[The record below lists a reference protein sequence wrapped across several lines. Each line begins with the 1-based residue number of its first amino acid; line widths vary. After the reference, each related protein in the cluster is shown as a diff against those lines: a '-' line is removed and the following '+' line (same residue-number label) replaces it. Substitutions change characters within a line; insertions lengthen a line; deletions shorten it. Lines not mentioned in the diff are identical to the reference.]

1 MRVLFLNCRFLVFIL
16 VSYLAFFASDV
27 RNLRGED
34 DFRAVELR
42 QTAEQVERSAE
53 SLKDEIKANFKGSK
67 KYGKLL
73 SVVAKIKSRSAG
85 WIRKV
90 DRNADYRL
98 PARDV
103 EKIKNLAYE
112 LSSEY
117 DAAIE
122 YSRLGKGR
130 PVQGSTVLAADQISI
145 LISLTEQLQF
155 ASYTPSGI
163 GAELVSEPLAVPE
176 LLLVSPV
183 DSEFGEAPGRPV
195 SGPGEPIRREP
206 ETSTAP
212 EPAMQSV
219 WEK

>member
-34 DFRAVELR
+34 DFRAVGLR

-53 SLKDEIKANFKGSK
+53 SLKYEIKANFKGSK

-90 DRNADYRL
+90 DRNADYQI

-103 EKIKNLAYE
+103 EKMKNLAYE

>member
-1 MRVLFLNCRFLVFIL
+1 M
-16 VSYLAFFASDV
+16 
-27 RNLRGED
+27 
-34 DFRAVELR
+34 
-42 QTAEQVERSAE
+42 SA
-53 SLKDEIKANFKGSK
+53 
-67 KYGKLL
+67 
-73 SVVAKIKSRSAG
+73 
-85 WIRKV
+85 
-90 DRNADYRL
+90 
-98 PARDV
+98 
-103 EKIKNLAYE
+103 
-112 LSSEY
+112 EY
-117 DAAIE
+117 DAASE
-122 YSRLGKGR
+122 YSKLGKWR
-130 PVQGSTVLAADQISI
+130 PVQGSTVLGADQISI

>member
-1 MRVLFLNCRFLVFIL
+1 MRVLFLNCRFLVFTL
-16 VSYLAFFASDV
+16 FSCLAFLASDV

-34 DFRAVELR
+34 DLRAVELR

-53 SLKDEIKANFKGSK
+53 SLKDQIKANFKGSR

-73 SVVAKIKSRSAG
+73 SVVAKIRSRSAG
-85 WIRKV
+85 WIRKA

-103 EKIKNLAYE
+103 EKMKNLAYE

-130 PVQGSTVLAADQISI
+130 PVQGSTVLAAEQISI
-145 LISLTEQLQF
+145 LISLTERLQF
-155 ASYTPSGI
+155 ASYTPTVL

-176 LLLVSPV
+176 LMLASPV

-195 SGPGEPIRREP
+195 FGPDEPGARES
-206 ETSTAP
+206 ESSVVP